1 MSDIPERIIII
12 PSYEPDE
19 KLINLIHSLIEK
31 GLSKIIVVDDGS
43 GSDFSFF
50 FKVASTL
57 DCIVLTHKTN
67 FGKGKALKTAF
78 KYIIENY
85 PKNSLVACADSDGQH
100 LTTDIIKCLDTLE
113 EFPNALVMGCR
124 QFDKKS
130 IPLRSR
136 FGNKVTQK
144 VFKIL
149 CGVNVSDTQ
158 TGLRALTP
166 ETMWL
171 FLSSKGDRF
180 EYEMNMLLDTKHLN
194 IDIKEVAI
202 STVYIEENKTSHF
215 NPLKDSF
222 RIYSVFLKYIASSGI
237 SFVVDISI
245 FAVVI
250 ALLGERLDPTFRI
263 GIATATARIISS
275 MINFTI
281 NKTTVF
287 KGSSRGSTKREMFLK
302 YYAVCIVQM
311 LCSALFVNILF
322 VLIGFNEVVIKLIVD
337 SFLFIISFQI
347 QREWVFSKNKVK

>member
-1 MSDIPERIIII
+1 MLERIIII

-19 KLINLIHSLIEK
+19 KLVNLIHNLKENNFST
-31 GLSKIIVVDDGS
+31 IIVVDDGS
-43 GSDFSFF
+43 NSDYSLIFEQ
-50 FKVASTL
+50 ASKL
-57 DCIVLTHKTN
+57 GCIVLKHKVN
-67 FGKGKALKTAF
+67 YGKGRALKTAF

-85 PKNSLVACADSDGQH
+85 PADSLVACADSDGQH
-100 LTTDIIKCLDTLE
+100 LTIDIIKCLKKLE
-113 EFPNALVMGCR
+113 EYPNSLVMGCR

-130 IPLRSR
+130 IPFRSR
-136 FGNKVTQK
+136 FGNKITQK

-166 ETMWL
+166 ETMKL
-171 FLSSKGDRF
+171 FLASKGDRF

-194 IDIKEVAI
+194 INIKEVSIA
-202 STVYIEENKTSHF
+202 TVYIEENKTSHF

-222 RIYSVFLKYIASSGI
+222 RIYSVFLKYIASSSV

-250 ALLGERLDPTFRI
+250 ALLGQQLDPVIRI

-287 KGSSRGSTKREMFLK
+287 KGDGNKREMFLK

-322 VLIGFNEVVIKLIVD
+322 VLSGVNEVIIKLIVD

-347 QREWVFSKNKVK
+347 QREWVFAKNKNI